1 MTFPRLAATFAAALT
16 LALPAQAQDKLTLM
30 LDWYVNPDHAP
41 IILAQEQGFFADEG
55 LAVEIIAPADPAD
68 ESDQPRSI
76 GNPGAPSDPA
86 DEYDQPRSSGNLGP
100 RE

>member
-41 IILAQEQGFFADEG
+41 SYNF
-55 LAVEIIAPADPAD
+55 V
-68 ESDQPRSI
+68 
-76 GNPGAPSDPA
+76 
-86 DEYDQPRSSGNLGP
+86 
-100 RE
+100 